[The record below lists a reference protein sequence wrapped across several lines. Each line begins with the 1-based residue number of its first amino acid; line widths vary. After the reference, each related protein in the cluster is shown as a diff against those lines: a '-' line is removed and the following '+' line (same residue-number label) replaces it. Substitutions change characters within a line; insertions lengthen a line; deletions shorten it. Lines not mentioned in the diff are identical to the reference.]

1 VGNTGV
7 VNASS
12 PSAAPSAPPSERWR
26 ARLAVLAILA
36 ILVLLASP
44 AVAQESDATPPTLAG
59 GERVNATTI
68 QVTVADDTDVD
79 EGSIQAED
87 FSLSDGDLESI
98 NVTESGSNATVNL
111 FLDSGINADTVTVR
125 SPADGNVTD
134 AAGNALADDSVT
146 VTGMDS
152 RLPYLREFRL
162 ERVNESAAKILAR
175 SNEPL
180 AGLSVEVRGPTSAN
194 LTRNDFRAVDDNVFG
209 VPHVRTVRFSADG
222 VYRVGV
228 TSLQDESGL
237 FVNLTTTETFVRD
250 ATDPTGKIDGPN
262 HVEAGDYGRFNGSAS
277 TDNVGVVY
285 YEWTVDGETVGNG
298 STFEYA
304 FAEPGTHQV
313 GLTVADEGG
322 NEDAANWSVTVH
334 DAPSKRGV
342 TVAKTNDSDRRVVAV
357 NSNRTEER
365 VRIADEYGRL
375 AGDDDV
381 TVRSLQVT
389 LPTNETL
396 RLNVS
401 GNATAP
407 GFESTT
413 AREALT
419 AVAIEHG
426 NQSVADP
433 TFRFSVSASRLSRA
447 GISYSDVA
455 LYRDDGNWTELP
467 TEVVRATKSTVV
479 YEAESPGL
487 STFVVGAS
495 GAQRDWES
503 ASDGASVNSD
513 GGNGGDVRVA
523 DASLVRDSVPLGE
536 YLVVEV
542 TLANDGTERGS
553 FLAGLAVGSQVVDT
567 RQVTV
572 DGGERRSVSF
582 ATRAVSDGTVSVNGT
597 VAGDLRVV
605 EGTETPTATAE
616 SGGGLFSNG
625 DENDTSEGGNE
636 SEDGGD
642 GGGFDVPIP
651 NPLALWP
658 DGLVGTI
665 LTGVI
670 GLLVGTY
677 GVLKAL
683 ALYLGY

>member
-1 VGNTGV
+1 
-7 VNASS
+7 
-12 PSAAPSAPPSERWR
+12 
-26 ARLAVLAILA
+26 
-36 ILVLLASP
+36 
-44 AVAQESDATPPTLAG
+44 
-59 GERVNATTI
+59 
-68 QVTVADDTDVD
+68 
-79 EGSIQAED
+79 
-87 FSLSDGDLESI
+87 
-98 NVTESGSNATVNL
+98 
-111 FLDSGINADTVTVR
+111 
-125 SPADGNVTD
+125 
-134 AAGNALADDSVT
+134 
-146 VTGMDS
+146 M
-152 RLPYLREFRL
+152 
-162 ERVNESAAKILAR
+162 
-175 SNEPL
+175 
-180 AGLSVEVRGPTSAN
+180 
-194 LTRNDFRAVDDNVFG
+194 
-209 VPHVRTVRFSADG
+209 RTVRFSADG

-313 GLTVADEGG
+313 GLTVADEGRQRG
-322 NEDAANWSVTVH
+322 RGELVGHGSRRPEQARRHGREDQRQRQARR
-334 DAPSKRGV
+334 RGEFEP
-342 TVAKTNDSDRRVVAV
+342 DRG
-357 NSNRTEER
+357 R

-413 AREALT
+413 GREGAHGRRHRARQP
-419 AVAIEHG
+419 G
-426 NQSVADP
+426 VADP

-495 GAQRDWES
+495 GASATGSQ

-542 TLANDGTERGS
+542 TLANDGTESG
-553 FLAGLAVGSQVVDT
+553 A
-567 RQVTV
+567 
-572 DGGERRSVSF
+572 RSS
-582 ATRAVSDGTVSVNGT
+582 RDSLSVP
-597 VAGDLRVV
+597 R
-605 EGTETPTATAE
+605 
-616 SGGGLFSNG
+616 
-625 DENDTSEGGNE
+625 
-636 SEDGGD
+636 
-642 GGGFDVPIP
+642 
-651 NPLALWP
+651 
-658 DGLVGTI
+658 
-665 LTGVI
+665 
-670 GLLVGTY
+670 
-677 GVLKAL
+677 
-683 ALYLGY
+683 